1 MNNFVSMKLLNSFRN
16 LQGHQKDV
24 SITLE
29 GFHESVQIEG
39 EKLLNDAQ
47 VIVLFKVMD
56 RVHVCELEV
65 FPFRYFCFNIL
76 NYVWGD
82 LVFGE
87 F

>member
-16 LQGHQKDV
+16 LQGHQKNV
-24 SITLE
+24 SISLE
-29 GFHESVQIEG
+29 RFHESVQIEG

-47 VIVLFKVMD
+47 VIILFKVMD
-56 RVHVCELEV
+56 RVHACELEV
-65 FPFRYFCFNIL
+65 FPFWYFGLNIL

-82 LVFGE
+82 LVLGE